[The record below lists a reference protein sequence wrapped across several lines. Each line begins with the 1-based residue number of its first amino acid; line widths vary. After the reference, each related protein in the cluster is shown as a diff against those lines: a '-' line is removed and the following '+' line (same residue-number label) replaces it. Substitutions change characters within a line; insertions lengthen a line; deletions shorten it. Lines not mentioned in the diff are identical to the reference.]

1 VYAHRKNSASAASI
15 LCAHFGQINVNI
27 FLAFNFKTLKAI
39 ATYQRVSTEEQARD
53 TEAFVRQGWQLDRE
67 AAKFS
72 GRTRLHFSDVQS
84 GRRDD
89 RPDMLRLIRAIETEQ
104 IDVLIVTRIDRI
116 GRDLESNSRLQKL
129 LQSKDVRVY
138 EDMLGRFLDF
148 LNPNDW
154 RYFAQAGLDSEGESR
169 MLSARIK
176 KTFEWHRSQKKIGG
190 GMIGFPYLRNKQGYI
205 EPHPDNWQLAVK
217 CIKIIVANGGTNL
230 NAFKGIQQLGIDRSR
245 AWLSKWIRSPLIRGH
260 SPINTCDRNR
270 RRKHLNDIE
279 LFSNSHLSLF
289 DDPQLI
295 GTQRIVDQIIE
306 DAKRYKGR
314 VGKNH
319 PVQALSGLI
328 FCGRCGKSC
337 YIRLSGSPRYPTKD
351 RRYAVCSQRIL
362 KASSCGSNLE
372 YGAFDGTRKIINT
385 LYSTIEHQV
394 ICTLASKA
402 SELIDLT
409 IAEVP
414 TTTVD
419 PPEVVELRSQIARL
433 NNLND
438 PDLEDTIYKKTNR
451 LNKLLLTEATPSF
464 SAQTRADFVHAFSQ
478 PHTVMLLSEQQR
490 RVLYRDWIRKVVV
503 DRDRIELF
511 LVI

>member
-1 VYAHRKNSASAASI
+1 M
-15 LCAHFGQINVNI
+15 
-27 FLAFNFKTLKAI
+27 KAI

-67 AAKFS
+67 AAKFP
-72 GRTRLHFSDVQS
+72 GRTRLHFSDIQS

-116 GRDLESNSRLQKL
+116 SRDLESNSRLQKL
-129 LQSKDVRVY
+129 LQSKDVRVF

-154 RYFAQAGLDSEGESR
+154 KYFAQAGLDSEGESR

-190 GMIGFPYLRNKQGYI
+190 GMIGFPYQRNKQGYI
-205 EPHPDNWQLAVK
+205 EPHPDNWQLAIK
-217 CIKIIVANGGTNL
+217 CIKIIVANDGTNL

-270 RRKHLNDIE
+270 RR
-279 LFSNSHLSLF
+279 SN
-289 DDPQLI
+289 I
-295 GTQRIVDQIIE
+295 
-306 DAKRYKGR
+306 
-314 VGKNH
+314 
-319 PVQALSGLI
+319 
-328 FCGRCGKSC
+328 
-337 YIRLSGSPRYPTKD
+337 
-351 RRYAVCSQRIL
+351 
-362 KASSCGSNLE
+362 E
-372 YGAFDGTRKIINT
+372 YGVFDGTRKIINT
-385 LYSTIEHQV
+385 LYASIEHQV
-394 ICTLASKA
+394 ICTLTSKA
-402 SELIDLT
+402 AELIDLT

-419 PPEVVELRSQIARL
+419 SPEVIELRSQITRL
-433 NNLND
+433 NSLND

-451 LNKLLLTEATPSF
+451 LNKLLLTEATPNL
-464 SAQTRADFVHAFSQ
+464 SAQTRTDFVRAFSQ
-478 PHTVMLLSEQQR
+478 PETLMRLSEPER